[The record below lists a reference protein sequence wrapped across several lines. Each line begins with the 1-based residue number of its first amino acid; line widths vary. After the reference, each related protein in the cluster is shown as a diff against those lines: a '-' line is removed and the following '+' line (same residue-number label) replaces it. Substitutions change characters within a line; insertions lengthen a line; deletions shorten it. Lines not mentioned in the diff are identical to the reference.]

1 MSVQS
6 LEQLERYNKENCNQY
21 NQRIQHRI
29 IEISNT
35 NHSKM
40 PLKQFLFVISV
51 SEDITHI
58 STTEASRNDIKYEF
72 SK

>member
-1 MSVQS
+1 MSVES
-6 LEQLERYNKENCNQY
+6 LEQLERYNKKNCNQY

-29 IEISNT
+29 IKISNT
-35 NHSKM
+35 NHSEM
-40 PLKQFLFVISV
+40 PLKRFLFVISV
-51 SEDITHI
+51 SEDIIGI